1 MGETERV
8 PLPYDHYNPLDGSP
22 GHTST
27 SSVLVIDD
35 DDTTRGILKDLL
47 SINGFSVLTAGEGA
61 EGVEIFK
68 QSTPDLVMTDIH
80 MPKMDGLEV
89 LATIREID
97 GTVPVMVVTGHGDL
111 ENAIRALR
119 RGAHD
124 FLLKPVNAEILVNT
138 VKKGIEHCRLRRFER
153 DYRHLLE
160 EEVERRTKELE
171 RTNEFLEGIL
181 NSSTG
186 VSIVLTDFDKTVRFW
201 NTGAQNIFGYTAE
214 EMVGSSVLKLYGEDN
229 IGMEAMESLQR
240 VMELEAGTV
249 QGKIKHVS
257 KDGQPLTISMAVSPM
272 RDGSGNIKGILGLG
286 QDVTEEVRLHEEL
299 VESYQRIR
307 RIQGASIF
315 ALAKLAESRDG
326 ETAFHLTRLQGYCR
340 ILCDRLAIR
349 PRYKEFMTRQ
359 FSEDLIQCSVLH
371 DIGKVGIPDSILFN
385 PKKFGIDEFEV
396 MKRHSVYGGTALEEA
411 AREAGDKESYLFL
424 AKDVAYY
431 HHERWDGT
439 GYPYGLK
446 GEEIPL
452 SARIVAVADV
462 YDALTTERRYKRSY
476 SHQEARELIVKEKSK
491 QFDPELVEAFID
503 VEEQFKAIRDKVPS
517 AGSKLQAK

>member
-1 MGETERV
+1 V
-8 PLPYDHYNPLDGSP
+8 
-22 GHTST
+22 
-27 SSVLVIDD
+27 
-35 DDTTRGILKDLL
+35 
-47 SINGFSVLTAGEGA
+47 
-61 EGVEIFK
+61 
-68 QSTPDLVMTDIH
+68 
-80 MPKMDGLEV
+80 
-89 LATIREID
+89 
-97 GTVPVMVVTGHGDL
+97 GT
-111 ENAIRALR
+111 
-119 RGAHD
+119 
-124 FLLKPVNAEILVNT
+124 
-138 VKKGIEHCRLRRFER
+138 
-153 DYRHLLE
+153 
-160 EEVERRTKELE
+160 
-171 RTNEFLEGIL
+171 
-181 NSSTG
+181 
-186 VSIVLTDFDKTVRFW
+186 
-201 NTGAQNIFGYTAE
+201 
-214 EMVGSSVLKLYGEDN
+214 SVLKLYGEDN
-229 IGMEAMESLQR
+229 VGVEAMESLRR
-240 VMELEAGTV
+240 VMEIKAGTV

-272 RDGSGNIKGILGLG
+272 RDASGNMRGILGLG

-326 ETAFHLTRLQGYCR
+326 ETAFHLSRLQAYCR
-340 ILCDRLAIR
+340 ILCDRLAVR

-359 FSEDLIQCSVLH
+359 FTEDLVQCSVLH

-396 MKRHSVYGGTALEEA
+396 MKRHSVYGGAALEEA

-431 HHERWDGT
+431 HHERWDGN

-452 SARIVAVADV
+452 SARVVAVADV

-476 SHQEARELIVKEKSK
+476 SHAEARELIVREKAT

-503 VEEQFKAIRDKVPS
+503 VEGQFEAIRDKIPRGHS
-517 AGSKLQAK
+517 LAQSK